1 MKKLSLLL
9 VLLLSLG
16 LFLAACGGDNAG
28 DANET
33 DSGSEEESGSE
44 ESSGS
49 EEDSSGEEA
58 SAGEDWEENVTLLT
72 GGEAGTY
79 YPLGVA
85 MADIMTEN
93 VDGVSANGVS
103 SGASVVNANE
113 LSDGNAEFGL
123 LQNDIAYYAHD
134 GSHMFEEVVDGFSG
148 VFTMYP
154 ETIQLVTLADN
165 GIETVDDLK
174 GKRVAVGDVGSGT
187 EANANQILGAY
198 DITYDDINEEFMGF
212 GDAST
217 ALQDGNI
224 NAAFVTAGT
233 PTASIQE
240 LAASADVKIVGLSD
254 EKIDQLIDE
263 YPYYTRVDLDEDTY
277 DSFNATAS
285 TVAPLAMLVVRDELP
300 EDQVYELT
308 KAIFNNLDDLAN
320 AHVRGEDITLD
331 SAQDGMSID
340 LHPGAKKFYDE
351 Q

>member
-1 MKKLSLLL
+1 M
-9 VLLLSLG
+9 
-16 LFLAACGGDNAG
+16 
-28 DANET
+28 
-33 DSGSEEESGSE
+33 
-44 ESSGS
+44 
-49 EEDSSGEEA
+49 
-58 SAGEDWEENVTLLT
+58 
-72 GGEAGTY
+72 
-79 YPLGVA
+79 
-85 MADIMTEN
+85 
-93 VDGVSANGVS
+93 
-103 SGASVVNANE
+103 
-113 LSDGNAEFGL
+113 
-123 LQNDIAYYAHD
+123 
-134 GSHMFEEVVDGFSG
+134 
-148 VFTMYP
+148 
-154 ETIQLVTLADN
+154 
-165 GIETVDDLK
+165 
-174 GKRVAVGDVGSGT
+174 GDVGSGT

-224 NAAFVTAGT
+224 DAAFVTAGT

-277 DSFNATAS
+277 DSFDATAS

-340 LHPGAKKFYDE
+340 LHPGAKSSMMSSNSHDRATNRKALLSSNAFLKDLTGFFSSSCFSSLLRWSFSFHNLHIYYK
-351 Q
+351 

>member
-1 MKKLSLLL
+1 M
-9 VLLLSLG
+9 
-16 LFLAACGGDNAG
+16 
-28 DANET
+28 
-33 DSGSEEESGSE
+33 
-44 ESSGS
+44 
-49 EEDSSGEEA
+49 
-58 SAGEDWEENVTLLT
+58 LT

-198 DITYDDINEEFMGF
+198 DIT
-212 GDAST
+212 
-217 ALQDGNI
+217 
-224 NAAFVTAGT
+224 
-233 PTASIQE
+233 
-240 LAASADVKIVGLSD
+240 
-254 EKIDQLIDE
+254 
-263 YPYYTRVDLDEDTY
+263 
-277 DSFNATAS
+277 
-285 TVAPLAMLVVRDELP
+285 
-300 EDQVYELT
+300 
-308 KAIFNNLDDLAN
+308 
-320 AHVRGEDITLD
+320 
-331 SAQDGMSID
+331 
-340 LHPGAKKFYDE
+340 
-351 Q
+351 